1 MKAEIKEV
9 LKDEIK
15 AVQKSKIAVLIGIAM
30 VALDV
35 VLVITSFISI
45 YSLIFTLPL
54 IFLIRKQIQEYRM
67 NEMILILTRV
77 IIDEDYAKTFNTDE
91 NGK

>member
-15 AVQKSKIAVLIGIAM
+15 AVQKSKIAVLVGIGM

-77 IIDEDYAKTFNTDE
+77 IIDEDYAKTFNTDK

>member
-15 AVQKSKIAVLIGIAM
+15 AVQKSKISVLVGIAM
-30 VALDV
+30 VTLDV
-35 VLVITSFISI
+35 ILVITSFISI

>member
-15 AVQKSKIAVLIGIAM
+15 AVQKSKIAVLIGIGM

-35 VLVITSFISI
+35 VLVISSFISI

>member
-9 LKDEIK
+9 LKDELK
-15 AVQKSKIAVLIGIAM
+15 AVQKSKIAVLVGIGM

-35 VLVITSFISI
+35 VLVISSLISF

>member
-15 AVQKSKIAVLIGIAM
+15 AVQKSKIAVLVGIGM

-54 IFLIRKQIQEYRM
+54 IFIIRKQIQEYRM

>member
-9 LKDEIK
+9 LKDELK
-15 AVQKSKIAVLIGIAM
+15 AVQKSKIAILVGIGM

>member
-15 AVQKSKIAVLIGIAM
+15 AVQKSKIAVLVGIAM

-35 VLVITSFISI
+35 ILVITSFISI

>member
-15 AVQKSKIAVLIGIAM
+15 AVQKSKIAVLVGIAM

-54 IFLIRKQIQEYRM
+54 IFIIRKQIQEYRM

>member
-9 LKDEIK
+9 LKDELK
-15 AVQKSKIAVLIGIAM
+15 AVQKSKIAVLVGIGM

-35 VLVITSFISI
+35 VLVISSFISI

-77 IIDEDYAKTFNTDE
+77 IIDEDYARTFNTDE

>member
-15 AVQKSKIAVLIGIAM
+15 AVQKSKIAVLVGIAM

>member
-15 AVQKSKIAVLIGIAM
+15 AVQKSKISVLVGIAM

-35 VLVITSFISI
+35 ILVITSFISI

-77 IIDEDYAKTFNTDE
+77 IIDEDYAKTFNMDE

>member
-15 AVQKSKIAVLIGIAM
+15 AVQKSKISVLVGIAM

-35 VLVITSFISI
+35 ILVITSFISI

>member
-1 MKAEIKEV
+1 MRTEIKEL
-9 LKDEIK
+9 LKDEHK
-15 AVQKSKIAVLIGIAM
+15 AVQKSKIAVLVGIGM

>member
-15 AVQKSKIAVLIGIAM
+15 AVQKSKIAVLVGIAM

-35 VLVITSFISI
+35 VLVISSFISI

-54 IFLIRKQIQEYRM
+54 IFIIRKQIQEYRM